1 MIGVDLF
8 AGAGGLTLG
17 AKLAGI
23 KVAMAIEQDSFAAA
37 TYRLNHPEVLL
48 LESDIREI
56 KEISIDSAGE
66 ETILFG
72 GPPCQGFST
81 SNQRTRN
88 AANTNNWMFREFFRL
103 AKVWSPDWIVLENV
117 RGIVE
122 TENGMF
128 LKKIIAT
135 LRRMGY
141 GVTHKIL
148 DSADFGIPQHRNR
161 VFIVGSKKK
170 SKFEFPSPIPYVV
183 GLKDALEDL
192 PELDNGNLIDTM
204 PYRSEP
210 TNSYASILRNGQN
223 SCGNHLVSLNSPT
236 VIERYKH
243 VPQGGNWEH
252 IPASLMSNY
261 QDRTRCH
268 TGIYRRL
275 HSERPSVVIGNFRK
289 NMLIHPTQDRG
300 LSIREAARIQSFPDS
315 YRFLGSIGFQQQQ
328 VGNAV
333 PPLLSKAVFNSILAQ
348 NLI

>member
-1 MIGVDLF
+1 MIGIDLF

-23 KVAMAIEQDSFAAA
+23 KIAMAIEQDAFAAA
-37 TYRLNHPEVLL
+37 TYRYNHPEVLL
-48 LESDIREI
+48 LETDI
-56 KEISIDSAGE
+56 KEVKEIQIDSKGE

-88 AANTNNWMFREFFRL
+88 AANSNNWMFQEFFRL
-103 AKVWSPDWIVLENV
+103 AKLWRPDWIVLENV

-128 LKKIIAT
+128 LKKIIDT
-135 LRRMGY
+135 LRRIGY
-141 GVTHKIL
+141 SVTFKVL
-148 DSADFGIPQHRNR
+148 DSADFGVPQHRNR
-161 VFIVGSKKK
+161 VFIVGSKKRV
-170 SKFEFPSPIPYVV
+170 KFGFPAPSSTLVPLV
-183 GLKDALEDL
+183 DALDDL
-192 PELDNGNLIDTM
+192 PELENGNTIDTM
-204 PYRSEP
+204 PYRSRA
-210 TNSYASILRNGQN
+210 NSTYADYLRNDL
-223 SCGNHLVSLNSPT
+223 STCGNHLVSLNSQM
-236 VIERYKH
+236 VVERYRH

-261 QDRTRCH
+261 QDRSRCH

-275 HSERPSVVIGNFRK
+275 DAYKPSVVIGNFRK

-300 LSIREAARIQSFPDS
+300 LSVREAARIQSFPDS
-315 YRFLGSIGFQQQQ
+315 FRFLGSIGFQQQQ

-333 PPLLSKAVFNSILAQ
+333 PPLLSKAVFNRILEL
-348 NLI
+348 N